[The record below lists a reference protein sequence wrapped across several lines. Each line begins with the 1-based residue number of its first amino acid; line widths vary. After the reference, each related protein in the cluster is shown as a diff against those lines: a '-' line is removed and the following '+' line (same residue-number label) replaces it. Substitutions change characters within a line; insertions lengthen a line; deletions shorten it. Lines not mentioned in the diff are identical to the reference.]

1 MVGGYAEGNGDLD
14 SCEQNISG
22 ERGWR
27 ISQPLPWPLSQSRG
41 VSLLSQFYITGDM
54 SIYRNFQ
61 TIIMKPK
68 LLTCKGGQ

>member
-22 ERGWR
+22 ESEWR